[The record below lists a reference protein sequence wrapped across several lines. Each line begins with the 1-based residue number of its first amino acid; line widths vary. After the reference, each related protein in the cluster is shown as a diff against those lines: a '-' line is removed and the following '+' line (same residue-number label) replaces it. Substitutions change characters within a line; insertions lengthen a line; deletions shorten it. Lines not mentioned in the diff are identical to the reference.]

1 MSQFSMFM
9 RANKKQKENVFF
21 AATNSLCDDEGK
33 PLLWELRHITSKENE
48 ELRDS
53 AMTEI
58 TEGKNTVPKLKTA
71 EYIAKVIAASVVKP
85 DLYNAELQDSYGV
98 KTPVDLLY
106 ALVDDPGEYGRLAA
120 FVQELQGFEP
130 IEEKA
135 EQAKN

>member
-1 MSQFSMFM
+1 M
-9 RANKKQKENVFF
+9 AEK
-21 AATNSLCDDEGK
+21 
-33 PLLWELRHITSKENE
+33 
-48 ELRDS
+48 
-53 AMTEI
+53 
-58 TEGKNTVPKLKTA
+58 TEGKNRVQRLKTA

-98 KTPVDLLY
+98 KNPVELLY

-120 FVQELQGFEP
+120 FVQQLQGFET

>member
-9 RANKKQKENVFF
+9 RQNKKPKENAFY
-21 AATNSLCDDEGK
+21 AATSSLCDETGS
-33 PLLWELRHITSKENE
+33 PLQWELRHITSKENE

-53 AMTEI
+53 CMAEK
-58 TEGKNTVPKLKTA
+58 TEGKNRVQRLKTA
-71 EYIAKVIAASVVKP
+71 EYIAKVIAASLVKP

-98 KTPVDLLY
+98 KNPVELLY

-120 FVQELQGFEP
+120 FVQQLQGFET

>member
-1 MSQFSMFM
+1 MFM
-9 RANKKQKENVFF
+9 RQNKKPKENAFY
-21 AATNSLCDDEGK
+21 AATSSLCDETGS
-33 PLLWELRHITSKENE
+33 PLQWELRHITSKENE

-53 AMTEI
+53 CMAEK
-58 TEGKNTVPKLKTA
+58 TEGKNRVQRLKTA

-98 KTPVDLLY
+98 KNPVELLY

-120 FVQELQGFEP
+120 FVQQLQGFET

>member
-9 RANKKQKENVFF
+9 RQNKKPKENAFY
-21 AATNSLCDDEGK
+21 AATASLCDEKGS
-33 PLLWELRHITSKENE
+33 PLIWELRQITSKENE

-53 AMTEI
+53 CVAER
-58 TEGKNTVPKLKTA
+58 TEGRSTVQRLKTA

-98 KTPVDLLY
+98 KTPVELLY

-120 FVQELQGFEP
+120 FVQRLQGFETL
-130 IEEKA
+130 EEKA

>member
-1 MSQFSMFM
+1 M
-9 RANKKQKENVFF
+9 RQNKKPKENAFY
-21 AATNSLCDDEGK
+21 AATSSLCDETGS
-33 PLLWELRHITSKENE
+33 PLQWELRHITSKENE

-53 AMTEI
+53 CMAEK
-58 TEGKNTVPKLKTA
+58 TEGKNRVQRLKTA

-98 KTPVDLLY
+98 KNPVELLY

-120 FVQELQGFEP
+120 FVQQLQGFET

>member
-9 RANKKQKENVFF
+9 RQNKKPKENAFY
-21 AATNSLCDDEGK
+21 AATSSLCDETGS
-33 PLLWELRHITSKENE
+33 PLQWELRHITSKENE

-53 AMTEI
+53 CMAEK
-58 TEGKNTVPKLKTA
+58 TEGKNRVQRLKTA

-98 KTPVDLLY
+98 KNPVELLY

-120 FVQELQGFEP
+120 FVQQLQGFET

>member
-9 RANKKQKENVFF
+9 RQNKKPKENVFY
-21 AATNSLCDDEGK
+21 AATASLCDEKGT
-33 PLLWELRHITSKENE
+33 PIQWELRHITSKENE

-53 AMTEI
+53 CMAEK
-58 TEGKNTVPKLKTA
+58 TEGRATVQRLKTA
-71 EYIAKVIAASVVKP
+71 EYIAKVIAASVVTP

-98 KTPVDLLY
+98 KSPAELLY

-120 FVQELQGFEP
+120 FVQQLQGFET

>member
-9 RANKKQKENVFF
+9 RQNKKPKKNAFY
-21 AATNSLCDDEGK
+21 AATSSLCDETGS
-33 PLLWELRHITSKENE
+33 PLQWELRHITSKENE

-53 AMTEI
+53 CMAEK
-58 TEGKNTVPKLKTA
+58 TEGKNRVQRLKTA

-98 KTPVDLLY
+98 KNPVELLY

-120 FVQELQGFEP
+120 FVQQLQGFET